1 MLVRND
7 EITVTSTPRNCYQ
20 VAPLVW
26 AGAYV
31 GLPCKDDAPS
41 QIAWLS
47 QIGVRRIINLTSHDD
62 QLPPYTDLLEEY
74 APHIIHEQYPIIDG
88 SVPSEVQMVAILRAI
103 DETVARGEGVYIHC
117 WGGFGR
123 TGMVVACWYKRQELN
138 GSAAL
143 KRLQQA
149 RYGIKSSRPSPD
161 YSVQV
166 GFVMRWQ
173 APDESSAV
181 EWLQWRRRFR
191 GTLLGGA
198 IGDAMGVTNEMLD
211 RSSTLPLEQLVGGG
225 MSDVAA
231 GGWTDDTAMVLCVS
245 ESLIAK
251 HGFDAHDQM
260 DRFVRWW
267 RYGYMT
273 CAGRTYDVGNTTRLA
288 LFSYIQTG
296 DPFSGVQSSHSAG
309 NGALSRVAPIG
320 LYYAAQPDIIDQASM
335 YSSMLTHATAHS
347 IDACRYVAWLI
358 AQFVAGV
365 SKHDALHAPWPYSPL
380 SEDIARIVNG
390 SYYHRTL
397 DQLNASSYVV
407 DMLEIV
413 MWALYTHDDFASGMR
428 ALSNAGGLTTTSCS
442 IYGALAGALY
452 GDDAIPL
459 EWRRALAHRDKIEW
473 FAEELLRVSWPTI
486 KLTLSAPIEPI
497 A

>member
-1 MLVRND
+1 MLVRED
-7 EITVTSTPRNCYQ
+7 GIEITSIPRNCYQ

-26 AGAYV
+26 AGAYL

-41 QIAWLS
+41 QIMWLA

-62 QLPPYTDLLEEY
+62 QLPPYTDLLVEY
-74 APHIIHEQYPIIDG
+74 APQITHEQYPIIDG

-103 DETVARGEGVYIHC
+103 DDAVSRGEGVYIHC

-123 TGMVVACWYKRQELN
+123 TGMVVACWYKRQEQN
-138 GSAAL
+138 GAGAL
-143 KRLQQA
+143 KRVQQA

-166 GFVMRWQ
+166 GFVMRWKEPN
-173 APDESSAV
+173 AVSAV

-191 GTLLGGA
+191 GALLGA
-198 IGDAMGVTNEMLD
+198 AVGDAMGVTNEMLD
-211 RSSTLPLEQLVGGG
+211 RVNTVQLNQLVGGG
-225 MSDVAA
+225 ICDVAP

-288 LFSYIQTG
+288 LFAYIQTG
-296 DPFSGVQSSHSAG
+296 DPFSSGVQSSHSAG

-320 LYYAAQPDIIDQASM
+320 LYYAAQPDVIDQAAM

-347 IDACRYVAWLI
+347 IDACRYVAWVL
-358 AQFVAGV
+358 AQFASGV
-365 SKHDALHAPWPYSPL
+365 SKYDALHASWPYSPL
-380 SEDIARIVNG
+380 CEDIARIAMG
-390 SYYHRTL
+390 SYRHHTL
-397 DQLNASSYVV
+397 EQLNASSYVV

-413 MWALYTHDDFASGMR
+413 MWALYTHDDFGSGMC
-428 ALSNAGGLTTTSCS
+428 ALSQAGGLTTTSCS

-452 GDDAIPL
+452 GDDAIPI
-459 EWRRALAHRDKIEW
+459 EWRQSLAHHDKIEW

-486 KLTLSAPIEPI
+486 KPMLPAPTE
-497 A
+497 